1 MLQTCYLGS
10 PLNEEIEPGHGKV
23 MGKSGPGRG
32 IHKCKGPGIF
42 KDLKEVRDAAGDVY
56 RGEWCEPRLVR
67 TAGDR
72 SSDWLSPVEVPPGDE
87 ALKTFAWLAS
97 SGQGHP

>member
-32 IHKCKGPGIF
+32 IHKCKGPGIV

-67 TAGDR
+67 TAGDM
-72 SSDWLSPVEVPPGDE
+72 V
-87 ALKTFAWLAS
+87 
-97 SGQGHP
+97 QGKEFGFHSKPDRKPLEGFTNRNLLWMD